1 MIRECAVDIT
11 PNGVPQVHL
20 LLLLLEQQLLVLTFT
35 PNAQSSRAANAR
47 PPIPAFSRIRLSA
60 CVTFFH
66 TVALTGSGIPFLRR
80 DLSLFGL
87 RCTKLRARERNMA

>member
-11 PNGVPQVHL
+11 SNGVPQVHL
-20 LLLLLEQQLLVLTFT
+20 LLLLLEQQLLVLTFERT
-35 PNAQSSRAANAR
+35 VKPGGKCT